1 MFYSISLYSALA
13 IFAIGLIYKIV
24 TWFSLKTTA
33 DAKAIPG
40 AKRLSAALKGIT
52 LTLFSPKIG
61 TLIKTLLLDII
72 LQRKVFKQDLLRW
85 VIHLLIY
92 VAFTLLLLMHAL
104 GTLITSALFATYS
117 PTINPFLLLRDLLG
131 LLVVIGICLAIYRR
145 YILRTPRLTTTPMD
159 LYAIILV
166 ATIILSGIMCEAVK
180 IGSYSI
186 YKHMVTEYAG
196 IEEGEE
202 DFQALTAFWVKHFGT
217 VSPTLKGPFEAE
229 LLETGRELHEMSCA
243 GCHSQPRW
251 AFVSY
256 PVARA
261 LKGVA
266 LSLDKAGIHSFLWY
280 IHVLASL
287 MGLTYLPFS
296 KLLHLITSPLSLLAN
311 SVMDAHSDPANI
323 ATKQA
328 LELDACMHCGQ
339 CTNHCSVGVVFEQI
353 PNPGILPSEKLPL
366 LKGVVSGR
374 KTDQR
379 TLKLIIEGVC
389 LCTNCHRCTEVC
401 PAGINL
407 EELWAAMRE
416 KLFERDL
423 PQPSLLSPLSFYRGL
438 RKEEIPEA
446 HYKRPL
452 IKARQALSAHC
463 ELIREE
469 GKPIAL
475 TPANR
480 ELPRTLGL
488 SAQAAT
494 FSFCFGCQS
503 CTNVCPVVASYENPK
518 EVLGMLPHQIMYAA
532 GLGIQDLAFGSG
544 MLWDCITCYQ
554 CQEHCPQGV
563 KVTEV
568 LYELKNLAIRNAAQ
582 GDQQL
587 LAARENGQAEGYA
600 L

>member
-13 IFAIGLIYKIV
+13 IFAIGLIYKIA

-33 DAKAIPG
+33 DSKAIPR

-52 LTLFSPKIG
+52 LTLLSPKIG
-61 TLIKTLLLDII
+61 TLITVLFLDII
-72 LQRKVFKQDLLRW
+72 LQRKVFKEDLLRW

-104 GTLITSALFATYS
+104 DKLITSALFATYS
-117 PTINPFLLLRDLLG
+117 PTINPFLFLRDLLG

-159 LYAIILV
+159 LSAIILV
-166 ATIILSGIMCEAVK
+166 ATIMLSGILLEAVK
-180 IGSYSI
+180 IGSYSL
-186 YKHMVTEYAG
+186 YKQMVTEYAG

-202 DFQALTAFWVKHFGT
+202 DFKALTAFWVQHFGT
-217 VSPTLKGPFEAE
+217 VSPDLRAPFNTE
-229 LLETGRELHEMSCA
+229 LLTAGGELHEMSCA
-243 GCHSQPRW
+243 GCHSQPQW

-266 LSLDKAGIHSFLWY
+266 LSLDQAGTHRLLWY
-280 IHVLASL
+280 IHFLASL
-287 MGLTYLPFS
+287 MGLAYLPFS
-296 KLLHLITSPLSLLAN
+296 KFLHLITSPVSLLAN
-311 SVMDAHSDPANI
+311 SVMDAQSDPANI
-323 ATKQA
+323 ATRQA

-353 PNPGILPSEKLPL
+353 PNPGILPSEKLPS

-374 KTDQR
+374 QTDER

-416 KLFERDL
+416 KLFERNL
-423 PQPSLLSPLSFYRGL
+423 PEPSLLSPLSFYRGL
-438 RKEEIPEA
+438 MRQTIA
-446 HYKRPL
+446 HYERPL
-452 IKARQALSAHC
+452 IQAREAISAHC
-463 ELIREE
+463 ELITEE
-469 GKPIAL
+469 QKPIAL

-480 ELPRTLGL
+480 ELQTALGL

-494 FSFCFGCQS
+494 FSVCFGCQT
-503 CTNVCPVVASYENPK
+503 CTNVCPVVANYENPK

-532 GLGIQDLAFGSG
+532 GLGIRDLAFGSG
-544 MLWDCITCYQ
+544 MLWDCTTCYQ

-568 LYELKNLAIRNAAQ
+568 LYELKNLAIKNAEAPT
-582 GDQQL
+582 L
-587 LAARENGQAEGYA
+587 
-600 L
+600 